1 VILPA
6 GDLVGDLVGDL
17 AGDPVGYL
25 AVYLA
30 VFLNVFRGENPVVWI
45 APVLS
50 QPLLPGFVVTVFA
63 CFVIYYVV
71 FAYNPRLSC

>member
-1 VILPA
+1 MILPA
-6 GDLVGDLVGDL
+6 GDPVGDL
-17 AGDPVGYL
+17 AGDPVG
-25 AVYLA
+25 YLA

>member
-1 VILPA
+1 MILPA
-6 GDLVGDLVGDL
+6 GDHVGDL
-17 AGDPVGYL
+17 AGDLVGYL
-25 AVYLA
+25 A
-30 VFLNVFRGENPVVWI
+30 VFRGENPVVWI

>member
-1 VILPA
+1 VILP
-6 GDLVGDLVGDL
+6 VG
-17 AGDPVGYL
+17 APVDAL

-30 VFLNVFRGENPVVWI
+30 AYLNIFQGGNSFVWI

>member
-1 VILPA
+1 VILP
-6 GDLVGDLVGDL
+6 VG
-17 AGDPVGYL
+17 AL

-30 VFLNVFRGENPVVWI
+30 AYLAAYLNIFQGGNPFVWI